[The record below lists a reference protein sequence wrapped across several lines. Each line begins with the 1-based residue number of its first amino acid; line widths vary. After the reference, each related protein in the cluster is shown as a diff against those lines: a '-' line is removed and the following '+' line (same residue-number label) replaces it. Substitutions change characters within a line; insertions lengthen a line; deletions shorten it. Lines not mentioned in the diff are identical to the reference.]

1 MIKKVLVIHGPN
13 MNLLGLKKLGE
24 DGRLTLDK
32 LNRDLRKVANSKK
45 ITLSIKQTHDENKIV
60 SYLHRNRTKFNHII
74 LSPEIW
80 NIDGYLLKDTLSL
93 IKIPL
98 SIIKTDKDESSIFDS
113 IVKSSNIQIDKNY
126 VSGYSKILQS
136 LS

>member
-80 NIDGYLLKDTLSL
+80 NINGYLLKDTLSL

>member
-1 MIKKVLVIHGPN
+1 
-13 MNLLGLKKLGE
+13 MNLLGLKKLGD

-93 IKIPL
+93 IKVPL
-98 SIIKTDKDESSIFDS
+98 SIIKTDKNKSSIFDS

>member
-13 MNLLGLKKLGE
+13 MNLLGLKKLGD

-60 SYLHRNRTKFNHII
+60 SYLHRNRKKYHHII
-74 LSPEIW
+74 LTPEIW
-80 NIDGYLLKDTLSL
+80 NINGYLIKDTLSL
-93 IKIPL
+93 INIPL
-98 SIIKTDKDESSIFDS
+98 SIIKTSGEDLSIFDS
-113 IVKSSNIQIDKNY
+113 IVDSKNIKIDKNY
-126 VSGYSKILQS
+126 VEAYLNILKS
-136 LS
+136 IS

>member
-1 MIKKVLVIHGPN
+1 
-13 MNLLGLKKLGE
+13 MNLLGLKKLGD

-93 IKIPL
+93 IKVPL
-98 SIIKTDKDESSIFDS
+98 SIIKTDKTDLSIFDS
-113 IVKSSNIQIDKNY
+113 IVKPSNIQIDKNY
-126 VSGYSKILQS
+126 VYGYSKIIQS
-136 LS
+136 LF